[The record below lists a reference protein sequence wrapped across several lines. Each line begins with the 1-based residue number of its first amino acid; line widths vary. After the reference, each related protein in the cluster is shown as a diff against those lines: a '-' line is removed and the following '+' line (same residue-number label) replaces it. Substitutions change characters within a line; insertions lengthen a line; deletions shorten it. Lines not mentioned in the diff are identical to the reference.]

1 MAADAD
7 ILLKVF
13 AMFKKAHPK
22 RKRDER
28 KIKTESGK
36 RLYAI
41 IQEDLSHS
49 RRMKRILS
57 RAVASLVILLM
68 LIILINFFL

>member
-1 MAADAD
+1 MAAGAD

-13 AMFKKAHPK
+13 AMVKKAHTK
-22 RKRDER
+22 RKAEEK

-36 RLYAI
+36 RLYALI
-41 IQEDLSHS
+41 REDLSHS

-57 RAVASLVILLM
+57 RAAASLFIVVIIILLVM
-68 LIILINFFL
+68 YFV